1 MNLLR
6 WVSIPILFVISPMI
20 VELIFNLLHNFIV
33 DIIAKNPDRFLPI
46 MLARSGLMGL
56 SAVFLGSVFVTREYK
71 KIVMNCLITI
81 VALGF
86 IGYSIWM
93 WLYKPTD
100 LYEYIIYAN
109 IAAILGAVMA
119 KEI

>member
-46 MLARSGLMGL
+46 SRIQENSDELFNYNR
-56 SAVFLGSVFVTREYK
+56 R
-71 KIVMNCLITI
+71 I
-81 VALGF
+81 GF
-86 IGYSIWM
+86 YRI
-93 WLYKPTD
+93 
-100 LYEYIIYAN
+100 
-109 IAAILGAVMA
+109 
-119 KEI
+119 

>member
-6 WVSIPILFVISPMI
+6 WISIPVLFIISPMF
-20 VELIFNLLHNFIV
+20 VELVFNLLHDFIV
-33 DIIAKNPDRFLPI
+33 NRLERDPDSFLPI
-46 MLARSGLMGL
+46 MLTRSGLMGL
-56 SAVFLGSVFVTREYK
+56 SAVFLGSIFVTREYK
-71 KIVMNCLITI
+71 KTVMNCLITI
-81 VALGF
+81 VTLGF
-86 IGYSIWM
+86 VGYSIWM

-109 IAAILGAVMA
+109 IAAIFGAVAA